1 MNRFVLLLTWRYLFG
16 TTQERTISTMV
27 LICFA
32 SILIGTFSL
41 TLVTVIMNG
50 FEKATQEKLRGL
62 HAPIMIEDTA
72 DDFLD
77 IEAIN
82 QVIKKE
88 FPEIK
93 AISPT
98 NEQQV
103 IIQDPDSG
111 NVSTVVMLKG
121 IDPFYEQAMDTLNQK
136 FVATLDIPDLAH
148 TTDDNKSVDLVD
160 LITDDHVIIG
170 YKLADALNLMP
181 GNEITLLSPQENKSQ
196 TRHIALKKHTAIVSG
211 IIRVGIDEIDS
222 ALVICSLPFLKEL
235 FPNSGITKIN
245 VLPQKSDSNLKP
257 IIKKLRERFG
267 LYVYTWQELYPAL
280 VAALMLEK
288 YAMFFILT
296 LITLVAS
303 MNIISLLFMY
313 ITNKRGDIAILY
325 AMGMSRRQVKYVF
338 IGIGM
343 SVAFVASLCGLLLA
357 FCSGYILEH
366 YPFISLPDSYYVS
379 YLPANMELHLFVIV
393 FIVVMVLTAIAT
405 WFPAR
410 KTALINIAE
419 VLRFEA

>member
-16 TTQERTISTMV
+16 RKEERSISTMI

-41 TLVTVIMNG
+41 ALVTVIMNG

-62 HAPIMIEDTA
+62 HAPVIIENNN
-72 DDFLD
+72 DDFLNVA
-77 IEAIN
+77 AIN
-82 QVIKKE
+82 GVIQAE

-111 NVSTVVMLKG
+111 AVSTVVLLKG
-121 IDPFYEQAMDTLNQK
+121 IDPVFEQQMETLNQK
-136 FVATLDIPDLAH
+136 FIATLDVPDLNTAS
-148 TTDDNKSVDLVD
+148 DEQKSVDLSS
-160 LITDDHVIIG
+160 IIIDDHVVIG
-170 YKLADALNLMP
+170 YKLANMLNLMP
-181 GNEITLLSPQENKSQ
+181 GSEITLLSPQEQKSQ
-196 TRHIALKKHTAIVSG
+196 SRHISLTKHTAIVGG
-211 IIRVGIDEIDS
+211 IINVGIDEIDS
-222 ALVICSLPFLKEL
+222 NLVLCSLDFLQDI
-235 FPNSGITKIN
+235 FPHSGVSKIN
-245 VLPQKSDSNLKP
+245 VLPHKIDNLNPLITRLK
-257 IIKKLRERFG
+257 ERFG
-267 LYVYTWQELYPAL
+267 LSIYTWQELYPAL

-325 AMGMSRRQVKYVF
+325 AMGMSHRDVKYVF

-343 SVAFVASLCGLLLA
+343 GIACIASILGLLLA
-357 FCSGYILEH
+357 FAAGYILEH

-379 YLPANMELHLFVIV
+379 YLPAHMEPHLFAIV
-393 FIVVMVLTAIAT
+393 FIVVMILTGIAT

-410 KTALINIAE
+410 KTGLINIAE

>member
-16 TTQERTISTMV
+16 TTQERSISTMV

-41 TLVTVIMNG
+41 TLVTIVMNG

-62 HAPIMIEDTA
+62 HAPIMIEDTTG
-72 DDFLD
+72 DFLD
-77 IEAIN
+77 TEAIN
-82 QVIKKE
+82 NIIKKE

-98 NEQQV
+98 SEQQV

-121 IDPFYEQAMDTLNQK
+121 IDPVYEQAMETLNQK
-136 FVATLDIPDLAH
+136 FVATLETPDFETASDTNKTIDLSQLV
-148 TTDDNKSVDLVD
+148 TDN
-160 LITDDHVIIG
+160 HVIIG
-170 YKLADALNLMP
+170 YKLADALDLIP
-181 GNEITLLSPQENKSQ
+181 GSEITLLSPQEPKSQ

-211 IIRVGIDEIDS
+211 IIRVGIDEIDNG
-222 ALVICSLPFLKEL
+222 LVLCSLTFLQEL
-235 FPNSGITKIN
+235 FPNSGVTKIN
-245 VLPQKSDSNLKP
+245 VLPHKSDSDLKP
-257 IIKKLRERFG
+257 IINHLRERFG
-267 LYVYTWQELYPAL
+267 LNAYTWQELYPAL

-343 SVAFVASLCGLLLA
+343 SIAFIASLIVLLFA
-357 FCSGYILEH
+357 FFAGYILEH

-379 YLPANMELHLFVIV
+379 YLPANMELHLFVAV
-393 FIVVMVLTAIAT
+393 FVVVMILTGIAT

>member
-16 TTQERTISTMV
+16 RKEERSISTMI

-41 TLVTVIMNG
+41 ALVTVIMNG
-50 FEKATQEKLRGL
+50 FEKATQERLRGL
-62 HAPIMIEDTA
+62 HAPIMIENNKDG
-72 DDFLD
+72 FLNV
-77 IEAIN
+77 EAIN
-82 QVIKKE
+82 SVIQKE

-98 NEQQV
+98 NEQQI

-111 NVSTVVMLKG
+111 AVSTVVLLKG
-121 IDPFYEQAMDTLNQK
+121 IDPVFEQKMETLNQK
-136 FVATLDIPDLAH
+136 FVATLDMPNFDTASEEQ
-148 TTDDNKSVDLVD
+148 KLVD
-160 LITDDHVIIG
+160 LSRIIVNDHVVIG
-170 YKLADALNLMP
+170 YKLANMLNLVP
-181 GNEITLLSPQENKSQ
+181 GNKITLLSPQEQKSQ
-196 TRHIALKKHTAIVSG
+196 SRHISLTKHTATVGG
-211 IIRVGIDEIDS
+211 IIKVGIDEIDNG
-222 ALVICSLPFLKEL
+222 LVLCSLDFLQTI
-235 FPNSGITKIN
+235 FPSSGVSKIN
-245 VLPQKSDSNLKP
+245 VLPYNIDNLNPLITRLK
-257 IIKKLRERFG
+257 ERFG
-267 LYVYTWQELYPAL
+267 LSIYTWQELYPAL
-280 VAALMLEK
+280 VAALLLEK

-325 AMGMSRRQVKYVF
+325 AMGMRHRDVKYVF

-343 SVAFVASLCGLLLA
+343 GISCIASILGLLFA
-357 FCSGYILEH
+357 FGAGYILEH

-379 YLPANMELHLFVIV
+379 YLPAHMEPHLFIVV
-393 FIVVMVLTAIAT
+393 FIVVMILTGIAT
-405 WFPAR
+405 WLPAR
-410 KTALINIAE
+410 KTGHINIAE